1 MLSVRITGGK
11 MKTATEFTKQ
21 MTNFQKLVV
30 LILLVAAV
38 GLFWFWRKD
47 VEYNRCYN
55 IAKDMNSA
63 TDEQTQN
70 FLGGRC
76 GRILK
81 DSVN

>member
-1 MLSVRITGGK
+1 

-55 IAKDMNSA
+55 IAKEMKTA
-63 TDEQTQN
+63 TPEQTEG
-70 FLGGRC
+70 FLRTRC
-76 GRILK
+76 GAVLK
-81 DSVN
+81 QNVN